1 MLKRS
6 RRGEK
11 NIQKNCIKKD
21 LNELDYWDGV
31 VGHPEPDTLECEVKW
46 AFLRSTAVNK
56 VSGCD
61 EIPAEL
67 FKFLKEEANKVLHS
81 LCLHIWK
88 TEQWPQDWK
97 RLILIP
103 IPKKGSTKEC
113 ANHQFYWSPML
124 VRSYLKSCARLQHYV
139 NQELPDVQAEFR
151 KERGTRDQIVNICWI
166 IEKAREFQKI
176 IYLCFINYAKSF
188 DCVQFSRS
196 VMFDSLRP
204 HGLQHARLP
213 CPSPAPGACPNSCP
227 LSWWCHPTILSF
239 VIPFSWLQSFPAS
252 GYFPVSQFFASGGQS
267 IGSFSFSISPSNEY
281 SGLISFRMD
290 WFDWSSCGSRELF
303 GCVDHDKL
311 WKALRLKYQTILHIS
326 WRTNMWSRSNN

>member
-31 VGHPEPDTLECEVKW
+31 VHHPEPDTLECEVKW

-81 LCLHIWK
+81 LCLHIRK

-113 ANHQFYWSPML
+113 ANHQLYWSPML
-124 VRSYLKSCARLQHYV
+124 VRSYLKSFARLQHYV
-139 NQELPDVQAEFR
+139 NQELPDVQAEFT
-151 KERGTRDQIVNICWI
+151 KERETRDQIVNICWI
-166 IEKAREFQKI
+166 IEKAREFQENM
-176 IYLCFINYAKSF
+176 YLCFIDYMKAF
-188 DCVQFSRS
+188 D
-196 VMFDSLRP
+196 
-204 HGLQHARLP
+204 
-213 CPSPAPGACPNSCP
+213 
-227 LSWWCHPTILSF
+227 
-239 VIPFSWLQSFPAS
+239 
-252 GYFPVSQFFASGGQS
+252 
-267 IGSFSFSISPSNEY
+267 
-281 SGLISFRMD
+281 
-290 WFDWSSCGSRELF
+290 
-303 GCVDHDKL
+303 CVDHDKL
-311 WKALRLKYQTILHIS
+311 WKALTEMGIPELLTCLLRSLHMGQEATIRTMYGTTDWCRIEKEVQQGYLLSLCLTYTLSTS
-326 WRTNMWSRSNN
+326 WEMPGLDEFQAGIKRSRRNINNLRYVNCA

>member
-113 ANHQFYWSPML
+113 ANHQLYWSPML

-166 IEKAREFQKI
+166 IEKAREFQKNK
-176 IYLCFINYAKSF
+176 YLCFIDYMKAF
-188 DCVQFSRS
+188 D
-196 VMFDSLRP
+196 
-204 HGLQHARLP
+204 
-213 CPSPAPGACPNSCP
+213 
-227 LSWWCHPTILSF
+227 
-239 VIPFSWLQSFPAS
+239 
-252 GYFPVSQFFASGGQS
+252 
-267 IGSFSFSISPSNEY
+267 
-281 SGLISFRMD
+281 
-290 WFDWSSCGSRELF
+290 
-303 GCVDHDKL
+303 CVDHDKL
-311 WKALRLKYQTILHIS
+311 WKALTEMGLPDHLTCLLRSLYMGQEATI
-326 WRTNMWSRSNN
+326 RTMYGTTDWYRIEKEVQQGYLLSLCLTYTLSTWWEMPGLDEFQAGIKRSRRNINNLRYVDCA